1 MSDPVAFRTS
11 LSRAVT
17 AEVTGTALLLAAIVG
32 SGIMGESLSN
42 GNAALALLAN
52 SLATGAMLVA
62 LIFTFAPIS
71 GAHFNPVV
79 SLAARVEGTITG
91 REAAAYI
98 LGQAMG
104 AVLGVMTAQAMF
116 SRQLLELS
124 VKNRSGGAQ
133 IFSEIIATFGL
144 LVVIHSTGRRAGVVP
159 LTVGAYI
166 TAAYWFTSSTSFAN
180 PAVTLARSLTDTF
193 SGIRWQDVPGF
204 IGAQLLGAC
213 AATLCFR
220 WLNSRSAKA

>member
-1 MSDPVAFRTS
+1 MNDSVALSRIS

-17 AEVTGTALLLAAIVG
+17 AEVTGTALLLATIVG

-79 SLAARVEGTITG
+79 SLAAMVDGTITG
-91 REAAAYI
+91 RETAAYI

-116 SRQLLELS
+116 SRQLLVAAIS
-124 VKNRSGGAQ
+124 QAMFRNAS
-133 IFSEIIATFGL
+133 TFERRRGS
-144 LVVIHSTGRRAGVVP
+144 STGLV
-159 LTVGAYI
+159 
-166 TAAYWFTSSTSFAN
+166 S
-180 PAVTLARSLTDTF
+180 
-193 SGIRWQDVPGF
+193 
-204 IGAQLLGAC
+204 
-213 AATLCFR
+213 
-220 WLNSRSAKA
+220 